1 MGRTSFSRVYFSLY
15 SSIFSANFSDI
26 TIPPK
31 HTVPSKP
38 SGSKAKSQK
47 KVMSLQE
54 KVELLDLLRDRKR
67 FAATERL

>member
-1 MGRTSFSRVYFSLY
+1 M
-15 SSIFSANFSDI
+15 
-26 TIPPK
+26 PPK
-31 HTVPSKP
+31 RTVPAKP
-38 SGSKAKSQK
+38 SGSKTKRQK